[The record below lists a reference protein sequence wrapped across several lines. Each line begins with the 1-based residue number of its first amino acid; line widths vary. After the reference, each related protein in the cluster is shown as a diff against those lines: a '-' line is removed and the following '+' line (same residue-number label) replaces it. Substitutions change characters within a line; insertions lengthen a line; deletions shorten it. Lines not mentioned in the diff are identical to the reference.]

1 MSDNTRTLLWVSCLH
16 ICLGTEIGH
25 EGEYEALGGV
35 TSHEDI
41 IRSDTVVMMSNFVV
55 LNFFYWNY
63 RMTIYIYSLYITY
76 RNNQEWVSCL
86 CMFIH
91 LIDV

>member
-1 MSDNTRTLLWVSCLH
+1 MRHLVELPVMKIS
-16 ICLGTEIGH
+16 
-25 EGEYEALGGV
+25 
-35 TSHEDI
+35 
-41 IRSDTVVMMSNFVV
+41 SDTVVMMSNFVV

-86 CMFIH
+86 CMFYTFDRC
-91 LIDV
+91 LDTW